1 MVLCSDVGI
10 SFALLTILIMDLLL
24 VYVLS
29 KAFDKMNHY
38 ALLVKLMDANL
49 PSEILNILK
58 Q

>member
-10 SFALLTILIMDLLL
+10 SFALLTILRMDL
-24 VYVLS
+24 
-29 KAFDKMNHY
+29 
-38 ALLVKLMDANL
+38 LLVKLMDANL